1 MNSILLLMGI
11 VILICIVAYRFT
23 EQLPIPS
30 LLVFILL
37 GMAFGENGI
46 FRIHFSDYNL
56 SETVCSVCL
65 VFIMYYG
72 GFGTNIKAAR
82 SVAVKSIV
90 LSTLGVVLTAGLTSA
105 FIHFVLKLSWLESAL
120 IGSVIASTDAASVF
134 NILKTRNLNLKDNT
148 ASLLELESGS
158 NDPISYMLTV
168 VLVSLMSGSSISV
181 PALLFQQIFFGLL
194 FGVLIG
200 LIAIWVL
207 RNINFTISQGQTILV
222 FAVAIIA
229 YALPTAVNGNG
240 YLSVYLC
247 GILMGNAQIPQK
259 RDLVHFFDVLTG
271 IAQMMVFF
279 LLGLLVTPTE
289 LPRVFIPALL
299 IMVFLTFVGRP
310 LSVFAVLAP
319 FRSSLPQI
327 GIVSWAGLRGV
338 ASIVFAIYAVLN
350 RVPLTYNLFDLVFC
364 IVLLSM
370 ALQGTLLPRM
380 SSLLNMIDENADVRR
395 TFNDYQEENDISFIK
410 IHMDEHHPWTNKML
424 RDIIT
429 PPDFLIA
436 LIIRQEVGFM
446 VPGGDTV
453 ILPGDL
459 LVIAA
464 REFENRANLTLRE
477 VPVTAKHK
485 FCNKTLRELDTPTG
499 TLVVMIKRLEQT
511 IIPCGD
517 TCIQDGDTL
526 VIARF

>member
-1 MNSILLLMGI
+1 MNSILLLVGS
-11 VILICIVAYRFT
+11 VILICILAYRFT
-23 EQLPIPS
+23 ARLPIPS

-46 FRIHFSDYNL
+46 FKIHFNDYSL

-72 GFGTNIKAAR
+72 GFGTNIKAAK
-82 SVAVKSIV
+82 SVAVKSIL
-90 LSTLGVVLTAGLTSA
+90 LSTLGVVLTAGFTSA

-134 NILKTRNLNLKDNT
+134 NILRTRNLNLKDNT

-181 PALLFQQIFFGLL
+181 PFLLFQQLFFGILC
-194 FGVLIG
+194 GVLIG
-200 LIAIWVL
+200 IAAIWVL
-207 RNINFTISQGQTILV
+207 RNVNFTVSQGQTILV

-229 YALPTAVNGNG
+229 YALPNAIGGNG

-259 RDLVHFFDVLTG
+259 KDLVHFFDVLTG

-279 LLGLLVTPTE
+279 LLGLLVTPKQ
-289 LPRVFIPALL
+289 LPEVFLPALL
-299 IMVFLTFVGRP
+299 IMVFLTLVARP
-310 LSVFAVLAP
+310 LSVFGILLP
-319 FRSSLPQI
+319 FRSSVSQM

-350 RVPLTYNLFDLVFC
+350 QVKLTYNLFDLVFC

-370 ALQGTLLPRM
+370 ALQGTLLPHM
-380 SSLLNMIDENADVRR
+380 ASFMGMIDENADVRR
-395 TFNDYQEENDISFIK
+395 TFNDYQEENDVSFIK
-410 IHMDEHHPWTNKML
+410 IHMDENHPWAHQKL

-436 LIIRQEVGFM
+436 LIARQGEGFM
-446 VPGGDTV
+446 VPGGDTE

-485 FCNKTLRELDTPTG
+485 FCHKALRELDTPAG
-499 TLVVMIKRLEQT
+499 TLIVMIQRCGQT

-517 TCIQDGDTL
+517 TQVEEGDTL
-526 VIARF
+526 VVAHY